1 MSKVGEQILAEA
13 LKLPPVERAELIEN
27 LFFSFEF
34 PSRKIIDELWAQEVE
49 NRIDAFE
56 RGEIATISAEEVFAK
71 IEKQKQ

>member
-1 MSKVGEQILAEA
+1 MSRVGEQILAEA

-49 NRIDAFE
+49 DRIDAFE